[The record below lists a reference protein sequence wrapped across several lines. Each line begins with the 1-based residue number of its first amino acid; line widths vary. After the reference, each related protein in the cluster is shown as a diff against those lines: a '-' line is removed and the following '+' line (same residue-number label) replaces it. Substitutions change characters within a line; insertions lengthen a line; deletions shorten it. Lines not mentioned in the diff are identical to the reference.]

1 MKQNIYLLAAAV
13 VLGLWLSVTFIHPDP
28 AGYTITRSILQLSG
42 SRGIFSL
49 EVTLTVLLQFAQRL
63 VPCLVFQAFV
73 GIRFYRHYC
82 VASVYVFSRIPNRTA
97 WYLRQVG
104 SIVLWAAVY
113 QLLVLGSALAVAA
126 VRFTLIP
133 DKFWVRVF
141 AFHFLIYF
149 LWIVFTTLA
158 VNLLA
163 ICKGSGGA
171 FIWVAGLQAAF
182 IAVFSALGHLS
193 ELPKLQSL
201 LIRLDPV
208 SCLVVS
214 WHTAKDAELSAI
226 LSSPYS
232 GIYPAH
238 SIIYVSVLCLLVAIV
253 GGVVVA
259 RHDLLVSNTETGGN

>member
-28 AGYTITRSILQLSG
+28 AGYTITQSILQLSG

-141 AFHFLIYF
+141 AFHFL
-149 LWIVFTTLA
+149 V
-158 VNLLA
+158 
-163 ICKGSGGA
+163 
-171 FIWVAGLQAAF
+171 
-182 IAVFSALGHLS
+182 
-193 ELPKLQSL
+193 
-201 LIRLDPV
+201 
-208 SCLVVS
+208 
-214 WHTAKDAELSAI
+214 
-226 LSSPYS
+226 
-232 GIYPAH
+232 
-238 SIIYVSVLCLLVAIV
+238 
-253 GGVVVA
+253 
-259 RHDLLVSNTETGGN
+259 

>member
-28 AGYTITRSILQLSG
+28 AGYTITQSILQLSG

-141 AFHFLIYF
+141 AFHFLVYF

-158 VNLLA
+158 FVTL
-163 ICKGSGGA
+163 
-171 FIWVAGLQAAF
+171 VM
-182 IAVFSALGHLS
+182 
-193 ELPKLQSL
+193 LP
-201 LIRLDPV
+201 
-208 SCLVVS
+208 
-214 WHTAKDAELSAI
+214 
-226 LSSPYS
+226 
-232 GIYPAH
+232 
-238 SIIYVSVLCLLVAIV
+238 
-253 GGVVVA
+253 
-259 RHDLLVSNTETGGN
+259 

>member
-1 MKQNIYLLAAAV
+1 M
-13 VLGLWLSVTFIHPDP
+13 
-28 AGYTITRSILQLSG
+28 
-42 SRGIFSL
+42 
-49 EVTLTVLLQFAQRL
+49 
-63 VPCLVFQAFV
+63 
-73 GIRFYRHYC
+73 
-82 VASVYVFSRIPNRTA
+82 ASVYVFSRIPNRTA

-141 AFHFLIYF
+141 AFHFLVYF
-149 LWIVFTTLA
+149 LWLVFTTLA

-182 IAVFSALGHLS
+182 ITIFSVLGRLS

-201 LIRLDPV
+201 LIRLNPV
-208 SCLVVS
+208 SCLVLS
-214 WHTAKDAELSAI
+214 WHTAKDAELSTI
-226 LSSPYS
+226 LGSPYS

-238 SIIYVSVLCLLVAIV
+238 SIVYVSVLCLLVAIV

>member
-1 MKQNIYLLAAAV
+1 MKQNVYLLAAAV

-42 SRGIFSL
+42 SRGIFFFD
-49 EVTLTVLLQFAQRL
+49 VTLTELLQFAQRL

-126 VRFTLIP
+126 ARFTLIP

-149 LWIVFTTLA
+149 LWLVFTTLA

-171 FIWVAGLQAAF
+171 FLWVAGLQAAF
-182 IAVFSALGHLS
+182 ITVFSVLGRLS
-193 ELPKLQSL
+193 KLPKLQSL

-208 SCLVVS
+208 SCLVLS

-226 LSSPYS
+226 LGSPYS